1 MTIQQLKYIITVAET
16 GSITEAAKKLY
27 ISQPSLSNAIKDIEK
42 ETKLTVFHRSRQGIA
57 LTKEG
62 LEFLGYAR
70 SVVQQMELLENR
82 FVSNEPAKL
91 RFGVSTQHYTFTSNA
106 FVEMVERFG
115 QERYEFILN
124 ETQTIQIMED
134 VKNRFSDLGI
144 LFISNGNKAIIR
156 KELED
161 RRLHFFELF
170 TAKPHVF
177 LSADHPLAE
186 RKSVTLS
193 QLRDYPRLNFIQ
205 GSYESSYFSEELFSD
220 VESDRI
226 IRVSDRGAIVNLMI
240 GMNAYTISSGI
251 FPRYLQGD
259 AIVSVPLSEKE
270 EMHIGYIINEHQE
283 LSPLAEDYIH
293 ALRQYGKA

>member
-161 RRLHFFELF
+161 RRLQFFELF

-177 LSADHPLAE
+177 LSANHPLAE

>member
-70 SVVQQMELLENR
+70 SVVQQMELIENR

-161 RRLHFFELF
+161 RRLQFFELF

-270 EMHIGYIINEHQE
+270 EIHIGYIINEQQE

>member
-161 RRLHFFELF
+161 RRLQFFELF
-170 TAKPHVF
+170 RAKPHVF

>member
-1 MTIQQLKYIITVAET
+1 MAET

-161 RRLHFFELF
+161 RRLQFFELF

-270 EMHIGYIINEHQE
+270 EIHIGYIINEHQE

>member
-161 RRLHFFELF
+161 RRLQFFELF

-226 IRVSDRGAIVNLMI
+226 IRISDRGAIVNLMI

>member
-161 RRLHFFELF
+161 RRLQFFELF

-177 LSADHPLAE
+177 LSANHPLAE

-270 EMHIGYIINEHQE
+270 EIHIGYIINEHQE

>member
-161 RRLHFFELF
+161 RRLQFFELF

-193 QLRDYPRLNFIQ
+193 QLRDYPRRNFIQ

-240 GMNAYTISSGI
+240 GMNDYTISSGI

>member
-161 RRLHFFELF
+161 RRLQFFELF

-251 FPRYLQGD
+251 FPRYLQSD

>member
-42 ETKLTVFHRSRQGIA
+42 EIKLTVFHRSRQGIA

-161 RRLHFFELF
+161 RRLQFFELF

>member
-106 FVEMVERFG
+106 FVELVERFG

-144 LFISNGNKAIIR
+144 LFSSNGNKAIIR

-161 RRLHFFELF
+161 RRLQFFELF

>member
-161 RRLHFFELF
+161 RRLQFFELF

>member
-70 SVVQQMELLENR
+70 SVVQQMELLENL

-161 RRLHFFELF
+161 RRLQFFELF

>member
-42 ETKLTVFHRSRQGIA
+42 ETKQTVFHRSRQGIA

-161 RRLHFFELF
+161 RRLQFFELF

>member
-161 RRLHFFELF
+161 RRLQFFELF

-177 LSADHPLAE
+177 LSADHPLAD

>member
-16 GSITEAAKKLY
+16 DSITEAAKKLY

-124 ETQTIQIMED
+124 ATQTIQIMED

-161 RRLHFFELF
+161 RRLQFFELF

>member
-1 MTIQQLKYIITVAET
+1 MDYNSLKYIIAVAET
-16 GSITEAAKKLY
+16 GSITEAANKLY

-161 RRLHFFELF
+161 RRLQFFELF

-270 EMHIGYIINEHQE
+270 EIHIGYIINEHQE

>member
-16 GSITEAAKKLY
+16 GSITEAAKKVY

-161 RRLHFFELF
+161 RRLQFFELF

-270 EMHIGYIINEHQE
+270 GMHIGYIINEHQE

>member
-70 SVVQQMELLENR
+70 SVVQQMELIENR

-161 RRLHFFELF
+161 RRLQFFELF

-270 EMHIGYIINEHQE
+270 EIHIGYIINEHQE

>member
-124 ETQTIQIMED
+124 ETQAIQIMED

-161 RRLHFFELF
+161 RRLQFFELF

>member
-161 RRLHFFELF
+161 RRLQFFELF

-220 VESDRI
+220 VESNRI

-270 EMHIGYIINEHQE
+270 EMHIGYIINEHQK

>member
-16 GSITEAAKKLY
+16 GSITEAANKLY

-161 RRLHFFELF
+161 RRLQFFELF

>member
-16 GSITEAAKKLY
+16 DSITEAAKKLY

-161 RRLHFFELF
+161 RRLQFFELF

>member
-57 LTKEG
+57 LTKER

-161 RRLHFFELF
+161 RRLQFFELF

-270 EMHIGYIINEHQE
+270 EIHIGYIINEHQE

>member
-27 ISQPSLSNAIKDIEK
+27 ISQPSLSNVIKDIEK

-161 RRLHFFELF
+161 RRLQFFELF

>member
-27 ISQPSLSNAIKDIEK
+27 ISQPSLSNAIKDIEQ

-161 RRLHFFELF
+161 RRLQFFELF

>member
-70 SVVQQMELLENR
+70 SVVQQMELIENR

-144 LFISNGNKAIIR
+144 LFISNGNKTIIR

-161 RRLHFFELF
+161 RRLQFFELF

>member
-134 VKNRFSDLGI
+134 VQNRFSDLGI

-161 RRLHFFELF
+161 RRLQFFELF

>member
-16 GSITEAAKKLY
+16 DSIIEAAKKLY

-161 RRLHFFELF
+161 RRLQFFELF

>member
-134 VKNRFSDLGI
+134 VKHRFSDLGI

-161 RRLHFFELF
+161 RRLQFFELF

-293 ALRQYGKA
+293 ALRQYGKV

>member
-70 SVVQQMELLENR
+70 SVVQQMELIENR

-161 RRLHFFELF
+161 RRLQFFELF

>member
-161 RRLHFFELF
+161 RRLQFFELF

-259 AIVSVPLSEKE
+259 AIVSVPLSVKE

>member
-161 RRLHFFELF
+161 RRLQFFELF

-293 ALRQYGKA
+293 ALRQYGKT

>member
-161 RRLHFFELF
+161 RRLQFFELF

-293 ALRQYGKA
+293 ALRQYGTA

>member
-161 RRLHFFELF
+161 RRLQFFELF

-270 EMHIGYIINEHQE
+270 EIHIGYIINEHQE

>member
-161 RRLHFFELF
+161 RRLQFFELF
-170 TAKPHVF
+170 RAKPHVF

-270 EMHIGYIINEHQE
+270 EIHIGYIINEHQE

>member
-42 ETKLTVFHRSRQGIA
+42 ETKMTVFHRSRQGIA

-161 RRLHFFELF
+161 RRLQFFELF

>member
-91 RFGVSTQHYTFTSNA
+91 RFGVSTQHDTFTSNA

-161 RRLHFFELF
+161 RRLQFFELF

>member
-161 RRLHFFELF
+161 RRLQFFELF

-283 LSPLAEDYIH
+283 LSPLAEDYTH

>member
-161 RRLHFFELF
+161 RRLQFFELF

-193 QLRDYPRLNFIQ
+193 LLRDYPRLNFIQ

>member
-161 RRLHFFELF
+161 RRLQFFELF

-177 LSADHPLAE
+177 LSADHPLSE